1 MRVIWSDRALAR
13 VSEIALFIARDS
25 KPAAT
30 RWVDDLFDSVE
41 RLGEFP
47 ELGKPGR
54 DVTTPGVREFVIGDF
69 RVFYDVS
76 TYIAVLTVRRARQL
90 IDEDELQGD

>member
-25 KPAAT
+25 NSTAT
-30 RWVDDLFDSVE
+30 RWVDDLFDSVK

-54 DVTTPGVREFVIGDF
+54 DVTAPGVREFVVGDF

-76 TYIAVLTVRRARQL
+76 TDVEILTVRRARQL